1 MAFRYRLQKILDFR
15 IKKKEAQMMVVQK
28 AQAEVIRIEQ
38 MIARNAAEIMSTRE
52 NMRKA
57 DFSMLEAYDRYL
69 KSLYDKETQLLQEK
83 KEAVPVAGFAKKRTL
98 IIGAI
103 VVGLSLTAAGIAIP
117 VAISASKKPSNT
129 TIIYNNGSQV
139 TSQFIP
145 VTSATLLPEA
155 SAKRK
160 CRRAARHPAA
170 GWCRC
175 SS

>member
-15 IKKKEAQMMVVQK
+15 IKKKEAQMLVVQK

-83 KEAVPVAGFAKKRTL
+83 KEAEEVLAKEKEKLFELEKEVKVLEKHKERSKEAYIAAENAAELKRLSEVALQKFFQKVQNATAEQLEEELKKL
-98 IIGAI
+98 EGMN
-103 VVGLSLTAAGIAIP
+103 L
-117 VAISASKKPSNT
+117 NE
-129 TIIYNNGSQV
+129 Y
-139 TSQFIP
+139 
-145 VTSATLLPEA
+145 
-155 SAKRK
+155 
-160 CRRAARHPAA
+160 
-170 GWCRC
+170 
-175 SS
+175 